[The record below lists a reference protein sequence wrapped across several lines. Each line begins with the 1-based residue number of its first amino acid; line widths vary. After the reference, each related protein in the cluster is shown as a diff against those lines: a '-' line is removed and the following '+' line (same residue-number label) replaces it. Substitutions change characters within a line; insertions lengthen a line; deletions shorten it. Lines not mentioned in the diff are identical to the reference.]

1 MSHLPL
7 ALSLDHAAA
16 LIASARAG
24 RAYGRTASDG
34 FQIELPA
41 YDGFGTLARSDL
53 EVLAALYFAAETE
66 LTGLPIVAEALAE
79 NRFGLNL
86 NDRAAAEALEA
97 LAAQMREAWINR
109 ALRNQ
114 IFLRVFGL
122 GEADPNLGDTVV
134 NREFEPH
141 FARFCAA
148 VMATVQDLSGW
159 GAPAGAAMRLAV
171 AAQALVGNLAG
182 RAQGN
187 TLVVAERLARQVQLS
202 VTALN
207 HPGMA
212 MLFMGRTAWDV
223 VRGVLGPDTPDL
235 QAEVTQAQT
244 GMRLLSWLTQHLDA
258 VQAADAQGVID
269 AVRAEPGLP
278 GWAEQWL
285 DAAGV
290 RPMGAAE

>member
-1 MSHLPL
+1 MIHLPL
-7 ALSLDHAAA
+7 ALSLDHTAA

-24 RAYGRTASDG
+24 RAFGRTASDG
-34 FQIELPA
+34 FLIDLPA

-53 EVLAALYFAAETE
+53 EVMAALYFAAEVE
-66 LTGLPIVAEALAE
+66 LTGLPLVAEALAE
-79 NRFGLNL
+79 QRFALNL
-86 NDRAAAEALEA
+86 TDRGAAEALET
-97 LAAQMREAWINR
+97 LAAAMRDKWIDR

-122 GEADPNLGDTVV
+122 GEADANLGDTAV
-134 NREFEPH
+134 NREFEPR

-159 GAPAGAAMRLAV
+159 GAPAGAAMRLA
-171 AAQALVGNLAG
+171 LTGNLAG

-187 TLVVAERLARQVQLS
+187 TLVVAERLAAQVRLS

-207 HPGMA
+207 HQGLA
-212 MLFMGRTAWDV
+212 TLFMGRTAWDV
-223 VRGVLGPDTPDL
+223 VRAVLGPDAPDL

-244 GMRLLSWLTQHLDA
+244 GMRLLSWLTLHLEA

-269 AVRAEPGLP
+269 AVRAEAGLA

-290 RPMGAAE
+290 RPMGAVA